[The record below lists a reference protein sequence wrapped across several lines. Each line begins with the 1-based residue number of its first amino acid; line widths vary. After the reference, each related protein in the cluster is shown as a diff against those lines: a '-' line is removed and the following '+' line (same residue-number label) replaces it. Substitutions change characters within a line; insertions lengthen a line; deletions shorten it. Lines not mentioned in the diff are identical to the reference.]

1 MQKSRQTAKILQ
13 LSGGIY
19 LSAIT
24 ISMNQAALMKWIA
37 LEFARMRCISLENKS
52 RATLRIFLG
61 ATK

>member
-24 ISMNQAALMKWIA
+24 HFYESGSADEMDRPGICADALYLFRKQI
-37 LEFARMRCISLENKS
+37 KS
-52 RATLRIFLG
+52 YAEDWG